1 MPDLFLALPKQ
12 PYYPFVTYI
21 NMMIKTLLLTAGIF
35 CSAIIATHAQTVRY
49 KDMVFPNI
57 KTAIDLSYDTVDPS
71 GKNKARRFDL
81 YQPAGD
87 SANNRPLIIWM
98 HGGGF
103 KFGSKD
109 DKSNQLL
116 GKFFAQRGYV
126 VVTIN
131 YTLSKKF
138 PFLNFEEL
146 KRSCYQGVQDA
157 KQAIG
162 FFKQHSHEYHID
174 PNKIILAG
182 NSAGG
187 MIALQAAFSTNPELA
202 KFAGVPDEGSHDKEL
217 LKVAGVINFWGAIFN
232 LDWLKNAKTPIVN
245 VYGSTDSIVAPTH
258 KGPPLF
264 GGAEIR
270 EKATALGIPNEVK
283 VFEGY
288 SHELHKH
295 FNPLFSG
302 GKDTQARWL
311 EAAQFAADFLYK
323 QVK

>member
-1 MPDLFLALPKQ
+1 
-12 PYYPFVTYI
+12 
-21 NMMIKTLLLTAGIF
+21 MMIKTLILTAGIY
-35 CSAIIATHAQTVRY
+35 CIAIAASAQPVRY

-57 KTAIDLSYDTVDPS
+57 KTAIDLSYDTGDPS
-71 GKNKARRFDL
+71 GKNKAHRFDL

-87 SANNRPLIIWM
+87 SSGNRPLIIWM

-109 DKSNQLL
+109 DISNQLW

-126 VVTIN
+126 VATIN
-131 YTLSKKF
+131 YTLSKKL
-138 PFLNFEEL
+138 PFLNFDEL
-146 KRSCYQGVQDA
+146 KRSCYNGVLDA
-157 KQAIG
+157 KQAID
-162 FFKQHSHEYHID
+162 FFKKHSTEYHID

-202 KFAGVPDEGSHDKEL
+202 KFAGVTGGQSHDNEL
-217 LKVAGVINFWGAIFN
+217 LKVACVVNFWGAIFN
-232 LDWLKNAKTPIVN
+232 LDWLTNAKVPIIN

-258 KGPPLF
+258 KDPPLH
-264 GGAEIR
+264 GGADIHN
-270 EKATALGIPNEVK
+270 KASALNIPNDVK

-302 GKDTQARWL
+302 GKDTRGRWL
-311 EAAQFAADFLYK
+311 EAAQFTVDFLYK
-323 QVK
+323 AVINKNA

>member
-1 MPDLFLALPKQ
+1 
-12 PYYPFVTYI
+12 
-21 NMMIKTLLLTAGIF
+21 MMIKTLLLTAGIF
-35 CSAIIATHAQTVRY
+35 CAVISANSQQVRY
-49 KDMVFPNI
+49 KDMIFPNI
-57 KTAIDLSYDTVDPS
+57 KTAIDLSYDTTDPS
-71 GKNKARRFDL
+71 GKNKAHRFDL

-87 SANNRPLIIWM
+87 TAINRPLIIWM

-109 DKSNQLL
+109 DNSNQIW
-116 GKFFAQRGYV
+116 GRFFAQHGYV
-126 VVTIN
+126 VATIN

-138 PFLNFEEL
+138 PFINFDEL
-146 KRSCYQGVQDA
+146 KRSCYYSVQDA

-174 PNKIILAG
+174 PSKIILAG

-187 MIALQAAFSTNPELA
+187 MIAMQAAFSTNAELA
-202 KFAGVPDEGSHDKEL
+202 KFAGVSDERSNDKEL
-217 LKVAGVINFWGAIFN
+217 LKVSGVINFWGAIFH
-232 LDWLKNAKTPIVN
+232 LDWLKNAKVPVVN

-258 KGPPLF
+258 KGPPLY
-264 GGAEIR
+264 GGADIH
-270 EKATALGIPNEVK
+270 EKSTALGIPNDVK
-283 VFEGY
+283 IFEGY

-302 GKDTQARWL
+302 GKDTRVRWL

-323 QVK
+323 QVIK